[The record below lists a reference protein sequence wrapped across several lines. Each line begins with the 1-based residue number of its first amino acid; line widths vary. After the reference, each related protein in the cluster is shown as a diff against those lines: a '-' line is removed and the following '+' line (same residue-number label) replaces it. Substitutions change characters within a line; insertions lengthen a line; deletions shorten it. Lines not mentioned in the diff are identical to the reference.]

1 MSAQAKPASNPISDA
16 SLVELGTPP
25 HPGARSI
32 ARAQNFVVE
41 WLDSRHTASIT
52 AESDH
57 EMLLLLP
64 ECGAAVRGGG
74 PDTEAPQA
82 LKARTVCILPAGRYR
97 IDLDGVGVA
106 TLIASQRGDLASAD
120 IVNDADYTPPDE
132 RIVPY
137 LPGFKRTDDTRRIH
151 VIDIDKVV
159 PPAGK
164 PRLKMFQTETLS
176 INWVEYDGP
185 RDRAQLSPH
194 RHINFEQGSLSMAGN
209 YVHHLRTPW
218 GENANVWRE
227 DRHQQAGLASLLV
240 VPVLLIHTTEGVGPG
255 KHLLI
260 DIFSPPRRDFI
271 ASGWVANAAD
281 YADPTPKA

>member
-1 MSAQAKPASNPISDA
+1 MSAQAKPANNPIRDA
-16 SLVELGTPP
+16 RFVELGAPA

-41 WLDSRHTASIT
+41 WLDSQVATSIT
-52 AESDH
+52 AESEH

-64 ECGAAVRGGG
+64 ECGAVVRGGE
-74 PDTEAPQA
+74 PDADAQQT

-97 IDLDGVGVA
+97 IDLNGIGVA
-106 TLIASQRGDLASAD
+106 TLIASQRGDLAPTD
-120 IVNDADYTPPDE
+120 IANDADYTPPDA

-137 LPGFKRTDDTRRIH
+137 LPAFKRIDDTRRIH

-159 PPAGK
+159 PPADK

-185 RDRAQLSPH
+185 RDRSQLSPH
-194 RHINFEQGSLSMAGN
+194 RHLNFEQGSLSMAGN
-209 YVHHLRTPW
+209 YLHHLRTPW
-218 GENANVWRE
+218 GEDANAWRE

-255 KHLLI
+255 RHLLI

-271 ASGWVANAAD
+271 ASGWIANAAD
-281 YADPTPKA
+281 YADPTART